1 MITASQLHFAELFWY
16 ILNQWGNN
24 EQKYDFNSSIPATMT
39 IFPQIPQA
47 LLRGESVKDICSLS
61 SQSEHAFNAIDR
73 LRIY

>member
-1 MITASQLHFAELFWY
+1 
-16 ILNQWGNN
+16 
-24 EQKYDFNSSIPATMT
+24 MT

-73 LRIY
+73 LRTYQVLGTRPVTTEYSALQGIVGSNVHRVL

>member
-1 MITASQLHFAELFWY
+1 
-16 ILNQWGNN
+16 
-24 EQKYDFNSSIPATMT
+24 MT

-61 SQSEHAFNAIDR
+61 RQSEHAFNAIDR